1 MSYIDGYVIPVPAG
15 KKEAYRAM
23 ATKMAAILK
32 ECGATRTVE
41 CWGDDLPEAKLTGFK
56 LAVKAESDENV
67 VFSWVEWP
75 SKAARDEGKTKF
87 MKDPRMKDFSEMP
100 FDGKRMFVGG
110 FEPLLDSH

>member
-1 MSYIDGYVIPVPAG
+1 
-15 KKEAYRAM
+15 M

-75 SKAARDEGKTKF
+75 YKAARDEGKTKF